1 MDSATLNRLKALR
14 KKYKAEGFII
24 IGFTGSSARGDDTCA
39 SDIDLVY
46 EVENPKEFAVR
57 NGGFGAFSRIAEIR
71 SELEKELNNK
81 VDLIAITS
89 LNEVGRKYILKDM
102 KYVGQGRCGKS

>member
-1 MDSATLNRLKALR
+1 MDSATLNRLKTLR
-14 KKYKAEGFII
+14 KKYREEGFII
-24 IGFTGSSARGDDTCA
+24 IGYTGSSARDEDTPE

-71 SELEKELNNK
+71 SELEKALNNK
-81 VDLIAITS
+81 VDLIAKNS
-89 LNEVGRKYILKDM
+89 LNEVGIKYILKDM
-102 KYVGQGRCGKS
+102 KYVD

>member
-1 MDSATLNRLKALR
+1 MNMDSATLSRLKALR
-14 KKYKAEGFII
+14 KKYREEGFII
-24 IGFTGSSARGDDTCA
+24 IGYTGNSARDEDTPE

-81 VDLIAITS
+81 VDLIAKNS
-89 LNEVGRKYILKDM
+89 LNEVGIKYILKDM
-102 KYVGQGRCGKS
+102 KYVD